1 MIRDIVYVE
10 RDGRALLDRQSLSA
24 LLKRSV
30 HTIRARCPIVG
41 HERGK
46 ALYDMEEC
54 IKILASV
61 PPRPHA
67 RVLEVG

>member
-1 MIRDIVYVE
+1 MIRDIVYIE
-10 RDGRALLDRQSLSA
+10 LDGRAHVDRQTLSV
-24 LLKRSV
+24 LTQRSV

-46 ALYDMEEC
+46 ALYDVEDCVE
-54 IKILASV
+54 ILAGIT
-61 PPRPHA
+61 PRPHA

>member
-10 RDGRALLDRQSLSA
+10 RDGRALVDRQTLSH
-24 LLKRSV
+24 LVRRSV

-54 IKILASV
+54 IKILDSI
-61 PPRPHA
+61 PTRPHA